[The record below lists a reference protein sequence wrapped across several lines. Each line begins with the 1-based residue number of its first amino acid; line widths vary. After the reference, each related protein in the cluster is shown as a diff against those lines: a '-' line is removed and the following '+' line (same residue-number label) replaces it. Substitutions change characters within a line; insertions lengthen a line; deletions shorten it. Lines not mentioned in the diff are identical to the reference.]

1 MSKKSKPNV
10 SISIDKAIVC
20 FNGDKLAT
28 DASGNN
34 AAFECPC
41 PNCKHPVLLVIGCV
55 NDKGLFPKRPAECPR
70 CHQKYVVDRMVV
82 NKVHIEIATAE

>member
-1 MSKKSKPNV
+1 MSKKNISV
-10 SISIDKAIVC
+10 SITGASVY
-20 FNGDKLAT
+20 FNKKLLT

-41 PNCKHPVLLVIGCV
+41 PNCKHPVLLVIGTV
-55 NDKGLFPKRPAECPR
+55 NNRGLFPKRPAECPR
-70 CHQKYVVDRMVV
+70 CHQKYVVERMVV

>member
-41 PNCKHPVLLVIGCV
+41 PNCKHPVLLVIGTV
-55 NDKGLFPKRPAECPR
+55 NNRAISQTSR
-70 CHQKYVVDRMVV
+70 RMSAFVIR
-82 NKVHIEIATAE
+82 NMSWSEWLLTRFT